1 MAHSANTKYSV
12 VTILTIIASIA
23 SIDVVGCANGAV
35 QLVGGSNEYEGRVE
49 VCLNNQWGTVSDDG
63 WDSYDAA
70 TVCRQLGYS
79 TSGELLA
86 WKPIPGVAYS
96 TVVHYSMNIHRSCKS
111 EQCILWT
118 RPWTGIHG

>member
-1 MAHSANTKYSV
+1 MQESKNTKYGLIIILA
-12 VTILTIIASIA
+12 TIAHNP
-23 SIDVVGCANGAV
+23 SIDTAGCANGAV
-35 QLVGGSNEYEGRVE
+35 QLVGGSNQYEGRVE

-86 WKPIPGVAYS
+86 FQPHGVA
-96 TVVHYSMNIHRSCKS
+96 
-111 EQCILWT
+111 
-118 RPWTGIHG
+118 